1 MGPAAR
7 LSYAERS
14 QYLVGGT
21 TPNRRG
27 AFMKH
32 TLLACLLFVSGVV
45 AGLVLTGRLQ
55 VTEESSARPAPEAVQ
70 PSTTAVP
77 TVNLPNFSDV
87 AAARIPSVINISS
100 QTIERRST
108 SPFFNDPFFNYFFG
122 NEPNL
127 FGQQQRTSLGS
138 GVIVSTD
145 GYILTNNHVVGSADA
160 KVTVTLSDDREL
172 PATVVGVDQW
182 TDIALLKIEANGLP
196 VAPWGDSSTIRV
208 AEWVLAIGNPF
219 QLDQTVTLGIISA
232 VRRANLGITT
242 YEDFIQTDAAIN
254 EGNSGGALIN
264 GRGELIGINT
274 AIFTQSGGD
283 QGVGFA
289 VPSNLAR
296 RVMDDLITYGEVQRG
311 SIGYIEL
318 ARLTTR
324 QAEQLGMSDN
334 RGALVSRMRRDTPAY
349 DAGIRPGDVIV
360 AFNGE
365 LVDDAAHL
373 LRLLADAPIGET
385 IVLTGSREGREVMF
399 EVEIGRARSS
409 R

>member
-1 MGPAAR
+1 
-7 LSYAERS
+7 
-14 QYLVGGT
+14 
-21 TPNRRG
+21 
-27 AFMKH
+27 MKH

-182 TDIALLKIEANGLP
+182 TDIALLKIEADGLP

>member
-1 MGPAAR
+1 
-7 LSYAERS
+7 
-14 QYLVGGT
+14 
-21 TPNRRG
+21 
-27 AFMKH
+27 MKH

-160 KVTVTLSDDREL
+160 KVTVTLSNDREL

-196 VAPWGDSSTIRV
+196 VAPWGNSSTIRV

>member
-1 MGPAAR
+1 
-7 LSYAERS
+7 
-14 QYLVGGT
+14 
-21 TPNRRG
+21 
-27 AFMKH
+27 MKH

-127 FGQQQRTSLGS
+127 FGRQQRTSLGS

-318 ARLTTR
+318 SRLTTR

>member
-1 MGPAAR
+1 
-7 LSYAERS
+7 
-14 QYLVGGT
+14 
-21 TPNRRG
+21 
-27 AFMKH
+27 MKH

-182 TDIALLKIEANGLP
+182 TDIALLKIEANGLT

-232 VRRANLGITT
+232 VRRANLGNTT

>member
-1 MGPAAR
+1 
-7 LSYAERS
+7 
-14 QYLVGGT
+14 
-21 TPNRRG
+21 
-27 AFMKH
+27 MKH
-32 TLLACLLFVSGVV
+32 TLLACLLFLSGVV

-55 VTEESSARPAPEAVQ
+55 VAEESSARPAQETVQ
-70 PSTTAVP
+70 RSATALASVS
-77 TVNLPNFSDV
+77 LPDFSDV
-87 AAARIPSVINISS
+87 AAARVPSVINISS
-100 QTIERRST
+100 QTVERRST

-160 KVTVTLSDDREL
+160 EVTVTLPDNREL

-182 TDIALLKIEANGLP
+182 TDIALLKIEADGLP

-296 RVMDDLITYGEVQRG
+296 RVMDDLIAYGEVQRG

-318 ARLTTR
+318 APLTTR
-324 QAEQLGMSDN
+324 QAEQLNMSDN

-360 AFNGE
+360 AFNAE
-365 LVDDAAHL
+365 SVDDASHL

-385 IVLTGSREGREVMF
+385 VVLTGSREGREIIF
-399 EVEIGRARSS
+399 EVEIGRAQS
-409 R
+409 RR

>member
-1 MGPAAR
+1 
-7 LSYAERS
+7 
-14 QYLVGGT
+14 
-21 TPNRRG
+21 
-27 AFMKH
+27 MKH

-254 EGNSGGALIN
+254 PGNSGGPLLNALGQIV
-264 GRGELIGINT
+264 GVNT
-274 AIFTQSGGD
+274 AITSPSGGSA
-283 QGVGFA
+283 GIGFA
-289 VPSNLAR
+289 IR
-296 RVMDDLITYGEVQRG
+296 IW
-311 SIGYIEL
+311 
-318 ARLTTR
+318 
-324 QAEQLGMSDN
+324 
-334 RGALVSRMRRDTPAY
+334 
-349 DAGIRPGDVIV
+349 GIRGLGTGP
-360 AFNGE
+360 
-365 LVDDAAHL
+365 
-373 LRLLADAPIGET
+373 RRPRRPAPE
-385 IVLTGSREGREVMF
+385 
-399 EVEIGRARSS
+399 
-409 R
+409 

>member
-1 MGPAAR
+1 
-7 LSYAERS
+7 
-14 QYLVGGT
+14 V
-21 TPNRRG
+21 
-27 AFMKH
+27 
-32 TLLACLLFVSGVV
+32 TL
-45 AGLVLTGRLQ
+45 
-55 VTEESSARPAPEAVQ
+55 PD
-70 PSTTAVP
+70 
-77 TVNLPNFSDV
+77 FSDV
-87 AAARIPSVINISS
+87 AAARVPSVINISS
-100 QTIERRST
+100 QTVERQST

-160 KVTVTLSDDREL
+160 EVTVTLPDNREL
-172 PATVVGVDQW
+172 PAIVVGVDQW
-182 TDIALLKIEANGLP
+182 TDIALLKIEADGLP
-196 VAPWGDSSTIRV
+196 VPPWGDSSTIRV

-296 RVMDDLITYGEVQRG
+296 RVMDDLVTYGEVQRG

-318 ARLTTR
+318 APLTNR
-324 QAEQLGMSDN
+324 QAEQLGMPDD

-360 AFNGE
+360 AFNDE
-365 LVDDAAHL
+365 PVDDASHL
-373 LRLLADAPIGET
+373 LRLLADAPIGEAV
-385 IVLTGSREGREVMF
+385 VLTGSREGREVIF
-399 EVEIGRARSS
+399 DVEIGRAGS
-409 R
+409 RR

>member
-1 MGPAAR
+1 
-7 LSYAERS
+7 
-14 QYLVGGT
+14 
-21 TPNRRG
+21 
-27 AFMKH
+27 MKH

-196 VAPWGDSSTIRV
+196 VAPWGNSSTIRV

>member
-1 MGPAAR
+1 
-7 LSYAERS
+7 
-14 QYLVGGT
+14 
-21 TPNRRG
+21 
-27 AFMKH
+27 MKH
-32 TLLACLLFVSGVV
+32 TLLACLLFLSGVV

-55 VTEESSARPAPEAVQ
+55 VAEESSARPAQETVQ
-70 PSTTAVP
+70 RSATALASVS
-77 TVNLPNFSDV
+77 LPDFSDV
-87 AAARIPSVINISS
+87 AAARVPSVINISS
-100 QTIERRST
+100 QSVERRST

-160 KVTVTLSDDREL
+160 EVTVTLTDNREL

-182 TDIALLKIEANGLP
+182 TDIALLKIEADGLP

-296 RVMDDLITYGEVQRG
+296 RVMDDLIAYGEVQRG

-318 ARLTTR
+318 APLTTR
-324 QAEQLGMSDN
+324 QAEQLNMSDN

-360 AFNGE
+360 AFNAE
-365 LVDDAAHL
+365 SVDDASHL

-385 IVLTGSREGREVMF
+385 VVLTGSREGREIIF
-399 EVEIGRARSS
+399 EVEIGRAQS
-409 R
+409 RR

>member
-1 MGPAAR
+1 MLTGVR
-7 LSYAERS
+7 
-14 QYLVGGT
+14 YLVDSA

-27 AFMKH
+27 ALMKH
-32 TLLACLLFVSGVV
+32 TLLACLLFLSGGV
-45 AGLVLTGRLQ
+45 AGLVLTGRPQ
-55 VTEESSARPAPEAVQ
+55 VTEESSARPAPETVQ
-70 PSTTAVP
+70 RSATALASVS
-77 TVNLPNFSDV
+77 LPDFSDV
-87 AAARIPSVINISS
+87 AAARVPSVINISS
-100 QTIERRST
+100 QSVERRST

-160 KVTVTLSDDREL
+160 EVTVTLPDNREL

-182 TDIALLKIEANGLP
+182 TDIALLKIEADGLP

-296 RVMDDLITYGEVQRG
+296 RVMDDLITYGEVRRG

-318 ARLTTR
+318 APLTTR
-324 QAEQLGMSDN
+324 QAEQLNMSDN

-360 AFNGE
+360 AFNAE
-365 LVDDAAHL
+365 SVDDASHL

-385 IVLTGSREGREVMF
+385 VVLTGSREGREIIF
-399 EVEIGRARSS
+399 EVEIGRARS
-409 R
+409 RR

>member
-1 MGPAAR
+1 
-7 LSYAERS
+7 
-14 QYLVGGT
+14 
-21 TPNRRG
+21 
-27 AFMKH
+27 MKH

-127 FGQQQRTSLGS
+127 FGQQQRTNLGS

>member
-1 MGPAAR
+1 
-7 LSYAERS
+7 
-14 QYLVGGT
+14 
-21 TPNRRG
+21 
-27 AFMKH
+27 MKH

>member
-1 MGPAAR
+1 
-7 LSYAERS
+7 
-14 QYLVGGT
+14 
-21 TPNRRG
+21 
-27 AFMKH
+27 MKH
-32 TLLACLLFVSGVV
+32 TLLACLLFLSGVV

-55 VTEESSARPAPEAVQ
+55 VTEESSARPAPETVQ
-70 PSTTAVP
+70 RSATAVAS
-77 TVNLPNFSDV
+77 VSLPDFSDV

-100 QTIERRST
+100 QTVERRST

-160 KVTVTLSDDREL
+160 EVTVTLPDNREL

-182 TDIALLKIEANGLP
+182 TDIALLKIEADGLP

-318 ARLTTR
+318 APLTTR
-324 QAEQLGMSDN
+324 QAEQLNMSDN

-360 AFNGE
+360 AFNAE
-365 LVDDAAHL
+365 SVDDASHL

-385 IVLTGSREGREVMF
+385 VVLTGSREVREVIF
-399 EVEIGRARSS
+399 EVEIGRARS
-409 R
+409 RR